1 MYEKYYGLIKKPFE
15 ITPDPGFFFFS
26 EKHKEALAHLR
37 YAIRE
42 GKGFSVIT
50 GEVGTGKTTLVHMLL
65 SNLGTSVRTANIFNP
80 MMSPADFLT
89 YLCIDLGIKTD
100 TDKSRGQNLMLLYNF
115 LLECFNNKQPVF
127 LIIDE
132 AQCINTEILEEIRL
146 LTNFE
151 TSKNKLLHI
160 ILLGQPELN
169 DILADN
175 KLRALKQRI
184 TVRYNLVELNF
195 TETKEYIVY
204 RLKKAG
210 GRNLSL
216 FDKSSLKEIYK
227 YSKGIP
233 RLINTVC
240 DHALIIGFSRDLK
253 QIGKPVIREVIRD
266 LEGSHK
272 NKKTR
277 ILPLI
282 FLIFLVLILSI
293 ITVYVFY
300 PHFLERIINLLIK
313 SKNI

>member
-1 MYEKYYGLIKKPFE
+1 MYEKYYGLINKPFE

-37 YAIRE
+37 YAVRE

-65 SNLGTSVRTANIFNP
+65 SNLGQNVRTANIFNP
-80 MMSPADFLT
+80 LMSPADFLT
-89 YLCIDLGIKTD
+89 YVCIDLGIQTNTD
-100 TDKSRGQNLMLLYNF
+100 RTRGHNLMLLYNF
-115 LLECFNNKQPVF
+115 LLECFNKKQLVF

-132 AQCINTEILEEIRL
+132 AQCINTDILEEVRL

-169 DILADN
+169 ETLAD
-175 KLRALKQRI
+175 KRFRALKQRI
-184 TVRYNLVELNF
+184 TVRYNLNTLNF
-195 TETKEYIVY
+195 NETKEYVKY

-216 FDKSSLKEIYK
+216 FDNNSLKEIYN

-253 QIGKPVIREVIRD
+253 RIGKPVIREAIRD
-266 LEGSHK
+266 LEGLQG
-272 NKKTR
+272 NRKTR
-277 ILPLI
+277 FLHTIFVILLILI
-282 FLIFLVLILSI
+282 FATIATFIL
-293 ITVYVFY
+293 Y
-300 PHFLERIINLLIK
+300 PRFFERIFNY
-313 SKNI
+313 